1 MIKLLK
7 AKIAARETTK
17 ARLQKDIPMINEL
30 IKNARENGKCYVTIN
45 INDYSQAARTMLEKA
60 GYEVEHNSI
69 SWAHL
74 MVEIEKN
81 EKELMKIAKDAGVEI
96 VDVQ

>member
-30 IKNARENGKCYVTIN
+30 IKNARENGK
-45 INDYSQAARTMLEKA
+45 YSQAARTMLEKA
-60 GYEVEHNSI
+60 GYKVEYNCI

-74 MVEIEKN
+74 LVEIEKN